1 MYTLYLK
8 YVVFMFTSLYII
20 IYFMH
25 LHNNKLANEYLKSA
39 PMPNKKIIYRI
50 NLIFLFYLSPNM

>member
-1 MYTLYLK
+1 
-8 YVVFMFTSLYII
+8 
-20 IYFMH
+20 MH